1 MIVVTAPHLYIP
13 KLDEITV
20 FLAGGITGCP
30 DWQKE
35 VIDQLYGFVGRDD
48 NQVVV
53 YNPRQENFDINNPNA
68 AADQI
73 TWEYQYLNKANI
85 FSMYFVGG
93 DQIQPICM
101 YELGRYIDPCDL
113 RQVISVERDYIR
125 KNDVVIQ
132 VALATKGVATVHTD
146 ASPYAHAKHIFEVI
160 EKVKSRRY
168 YHTATN
174 QLTSKNVK
182 GVNYVNENLS

>member
-13 KLDEITV
+13 KHDEITV

-53 YNPRQENFDINNPNA
+53 YNPRQENFDITNQYA
-68 AADQI
+68 AYNQI
-73 TWEYQYLNKANI
+73 TWEYQYLNHVDI

-93 DQIQPICM
+93 TQIQPICM
-101 YELGRYIDPCDL
+101 YELGRYIKSYDQN
-113 RQVISVERDYIR
+113 QVISVEKDYMR
-125 KNDVVIQ
+125 KEDVVIQ
-132 VALATKGVATVHTD
+132 VALATRGLTEVNTNAT
-146 ASPYAHAKHIFEVI
+146 PYGHAKHIFEVI
-160 EKVKSRRY
+160 EKVKR
-168 YHTATN
+168 
-174 QLTSKNVK
+174 K
-182 GVNYVNENLS
+182 

>member
-13 KLDEITV
+13 RHDEITV
-20 FLAGGITGCP
+20 FLAGGISGCR

-35 VIDQLYGFVGRDD
+35 TIEHLYRFVGRDD

-53 YNPRQENFDINNPNA
+53 YNPRQENFDVSDQSA

-73 TWEYQYLNKANI
+73 TWEYQYLNQVDI

-101 YELGRYIDPCDL
+101 YELGRYTKPYDDP
-113 RQVISVERDYIR
+113 QVISVETDYVR
-125 KNDVVIQ
+125 KNDVIIQ
-132 VALATKGVATVHTD
+132 VALATRGLTTVNATAT
-146 ASPYAHAKHIFEVI
+146 PYYHAKHIFESI
-160 EKVKSRRY
+160 EKVKERKMGRP
-168 YHTATN
+168 TC
-174 QLTSKNVK
+174 Q
-182 GVNYVNENLS
+182 

>member
-13 KLDEITV
+13 RHDEITV
-20 FLAGGITGCP
+20 FLAGGISGCR

-35 VIDQLYGFVGRDD
+35 TIEHLYRFVGRDD

-53 YNPRQENFDINNPNA
+53 YNPRQENFDINNPHA

-73 TWEYQYLNKANI
+73 TWEYQYLNLVDI

-93 DQIQPICM
+93 DQIQPICL
-101 YELGRYIDPCDL
+101 YELGRYTKPYDDQ
-113 RQVISVERDYIR
+113 QVISVEMGYIR

-132 VALATKGVATVHTD
+132 VALATKGLTTVHVG
-146 ASPYAHAKHIFEVI
+146 ASPYYHAERIFKAI
-160 EKVKSRRY
+160 NQVKDIRKR
-168 YHTATN
+168 N
-174 QLTSKNVK
+174 QKCL
-182 GVNYVNENLS
+182 